1 MWFIWK
7 FCLVCRWELGGRFLC
22 HQNDRSS
29 GTSVSGRR
37 ERTLTDPDPAVYT
50 FILSHPDLVSC
61 FPVSV
66 EWNFHW
72 TLEKHLFGFSRRSP
86 VTFSDKLQAERLS
99 QGSTL
104 ILNSKEDCSKWIC
117 NMFYSEIS
125 GLKDTGHISLSF
137 TAAVLRR
144 PCEVAAVFCLPCC
157 TAGKR
162 WHAGLRAEGG
172 AQTDAGGGFHV
183 NFSR

>member
-1 MWFIWK
+1 
-7 FCLVCRWELGGRFLC
+7 
-22 HQNDRSS
+22 
-29 GTSVSGRR
+29 
-37 ERTLTDPDPAVYT
+37 
-50 FILSHPDLVSC
+50 
-61 FPVSV
+61 
-66 EWNFHW
+66 
-72 TLEKHLFGFSRRSP
+72 
-86 VTFSDKLQAERLS
+86 
-99 QGSTL
+99 
-104 ILNSKEDCSKWIC
+104 
-117 NMFYSEIS
+117 MFYGKLS

-162 WHAGLRAEGG
+162 WHASLRAESE